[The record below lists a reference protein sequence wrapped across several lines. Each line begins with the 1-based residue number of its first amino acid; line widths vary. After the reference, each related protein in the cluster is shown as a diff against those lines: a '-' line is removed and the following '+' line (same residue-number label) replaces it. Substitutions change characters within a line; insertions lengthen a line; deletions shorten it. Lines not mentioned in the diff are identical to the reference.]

1 MALAPPSP
9 ATVELDRAP
18 RIGDRVAGR
27 WRLRIDP
34 LELVVL
40 LLFAAIS
47 VWVLALDLYEV
58 IAHGRVW
65 TGTDGLFIADQMQYL
80 AWIRDASHHVLASDL
95 FVLNQTPHDYLQPA
109 VLMSGGLTAL
119 GVAPWLSLL
128 LWKPVAVVGAFL
140 ALRAY
145 VHRLVVG
152 RYARLAA
159 MLLALFFGSFGT
171 LGDEWLPFWSW
182 GYPFGL
188 MAIAAMVAGVVAYS
202 RARERGT
209 GLWQAPV
216 LGLLASW
223 LHPWQGET
231 FILLLIGGELLAVL
245 ARSGASVPVRR
256 RVLLCASTV
265 VLTALPL
272 IYYGILDR
280 VDEVWRLGRIGTSNG
295 WGFGGVMESLVPLL
309 VAAALSYRWRPRSF
323 LAVATMTWPFVA
335 LAVYGVSIAGLGA
348 TPLHAFAGVTIPLAV
363 LAVNGIRSL
372 PLSRLPF
379 RRLVGAALIAAV
391 TIPATVE
398 QLSSAHIF
406 MGPYKNDGNFIRS
419 DEQRALS
426 FLARYKQPGGVLAPF
441 YLGMVVPAITGRH
454 TYIGDFLWSVPNYPE
469 RFKQSFN
476 LFKYPEPGPT
486 ARAFVLSTGARFVLN
501 DCHGHAGG
509 LVNKLA
515 PISRAIYPFGCSTVL
530 EIAHPS
536 TPRPLAP

>member
-9 ATVELDRAP
+9 ASLEIERAS
-18 RIGDRVAGR
+18 RIRDGAARR
-27 WRLRIDP
+27 LRLRIDP
-34 LELVVL
+34 LELLVL
-40 LLFAAIS
+40 LLFAAVS
-47 VWVLALDLYEV
+47 VWVLGLDLWEV
-58 IAHGRVW
+58 VAHGRVW

-109 VLMSGGLTAL
+109 VVISGGLTAL
-119 GVAPWLSLL
+119 GMAPWLALL

-145 VHRLVVG
+145 VHRMVEG
-152 RYARLAA
+152 RYARVAA

-188 MAIAAMVAGVVAYS
+188 MAIAAMVAGLVAYG

-209 GLWQAPV
+209 GMWQAPV

-231 FILLLIGGELLAVL
+231 LILLVIAGELVAASPLAGD
-245 ARSGASVPVRR
+245 RRDTVPIRR
-256 RVLLCASTV
+256 RVVLCASTAV
-265 VLTALPL
+265 VTALPL
-272 IYYGILDR
+272 VYYGILDR
-280 VDEVWRLGRIGTSNG
+280 VDIVWRLGRIGTSNG
-295 WGFGGVMESLVPLL
+295 WGFTGVMESLVPLL
-309 VAAALSYRWRPRSF
+309 VVAALSYRRRPRSF
-323 LAVATMTWPFVA
+323 LAAATMSWPFVA
-335 LAVYGVSIAGLGA
+335 LAVYGVSTAGLGA
-348 TPLHAFAGVTIPLAV
+348 TPLHAFAGITIPLAV
-363 LAVNGIRSL
+363 LAVWGIRSL
-372 PLSRLPF
+372 PLAHLPY
-379 RRLVGAALIAAV
+379 RRVVGAVLIAAV

-398 QLSSAHIF
+398 QLSSAHQF
-406 MGPYKNDGNFIRS
+406 MGPYKNDGNYIRR

-426 FLARYKQPGGVLAPF
+426 FLARYPKPGGVLAPF

-469 RFKQSFN
+469 RFKLSFN
-476 LFKYPEPGPT
+476 LFKYPEDGPT
-486 ARAFVLSTGARFVLN
+486 ARAFVRSTGARFVLN

-509 LVNKLA
+509 LVEKLT

-530 EIAHPS
+530 EI
-536 TPRPLAP
+536 R